1 MDFLAYGMF
10 HANRAPI
17 LRQDYHSVQTD
28 RTDLPLEPLHLGLSS
43 GASIMVSEP
52 MVHYAQTMHQSCT
65 KTNTVS
71 KQIEARFHM
80 THMI

>member
-17 LRQDYHSVQTD
+17 LHQDQHYLQID
-28 RTDLPLEPLHLGLSS
+28 QTDLPLEPLHLGLSS
-43 GASIMVSEP
+43 GASKMVSEP

-65 KTNTVS
+65 
-71 KQIEARFHM
+71 
-80 THMI
+80 